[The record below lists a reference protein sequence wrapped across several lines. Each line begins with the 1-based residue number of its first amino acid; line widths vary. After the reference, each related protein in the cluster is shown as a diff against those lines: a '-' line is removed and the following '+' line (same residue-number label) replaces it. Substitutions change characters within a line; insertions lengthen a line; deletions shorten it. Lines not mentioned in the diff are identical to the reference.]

1 MLRIRKVTNA
11 LSLGADRC
19 RTPRTPTT
27 IIVVDVLMTGRSDP
41 LSLVGAQRSLPS
53 FIFGVD
59 GGGRGKESFI
69 SSFTRSFSLTM
80 LLILL
85 S

>member
-27 IIVVDVLMTGRSDP
+27 IVVDVLMTGRSEP

-59 GGGRGKESFI
+59 GGGRGKESHL
-69 SSFTRSFSLTM
+69 SPHSLAH
-80 LLILL
+80 
-85 S
+85 SV

>member
-27 IIVVDVLMTGRSDP
+27 IVVDVLMTGRSDP